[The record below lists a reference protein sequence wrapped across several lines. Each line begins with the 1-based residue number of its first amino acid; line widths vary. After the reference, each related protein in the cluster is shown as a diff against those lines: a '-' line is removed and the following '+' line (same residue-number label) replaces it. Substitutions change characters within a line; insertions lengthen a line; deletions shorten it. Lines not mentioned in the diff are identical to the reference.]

1 MKLYK
6 TVITVTVLSD
16 YSPYDPDDL
25 SEVAADILDGGCSG
39 DWAITERKE
48 LEGAARVAACLAI
61 GTDPGYF
68 GIEEGE

>member
-1 MKLYK
+1 MKLYR
-6 TVITVTVLSD
+6 TLITVTVISD
-16 YSPYDPDDL
+16 APYDPDDL

-39 DWAITERKE
+39 DWTITERKE

-61 GTDPGYF
+61 GTDPGFF